1 MDDIKINV
9 FNIVGYSDCTLPE
22 DGDKVYKGLEKALNE
37 NKKVLISFKNVDKL
51 TSAFLN
57 NAIGKL
63 YGKFDEDKIKTSL
76 SLENMSNSGKILLK
90 RVVSTAKSYFKNPDK
105 MRESVREILGEDDEQ

>member
-1 MDDIKINV
+1 MDKIKINV

-22 DGDKVYKGLEKALNE
+22 DGDKIYNILEKALSE
-37 NKKVLISFKNVDKL
+37 DKKVVISFKNVDKL

-63 YGKFDEDKIKTSL
+63 YGKFDEDKIKESL
-76 SLENMSNSGKILLK
+76 SLEDISSSGKILLK
-90 RVVSTAKSYFKNPDK
+90 RVVSTAKLYFKNPDK
-105 MRESVREILGEDDEQ
+105 MRESIKEILGEDDEQ

>member
-1 MDDIKINV
+1 MDKIKINI

-22 DGDKVYKGLEKALNE
+22 DGDKIYNIIEKALNE
-37 NKKVLISFKNVDKL
+37 GKKVLISFQNIERV

-63 YGKFDEDKIKTSL
+63 YGKFDEDVLKDSL
-76 SLENMSNSGKILLK
+76 SLEHMSLSGKILLK
-90 RVVSTAKSYFKNPDK
+90 RVISTAKLYFKDPDK
-105 MRESVREILGEDDEQ
+105 MRKSVKEILGEYDEQ